1 MGDALTS
8 YRRLA
13 AGQYENSQ
21 IFCEYADFFQPEE
34 QEFSTNRDPK
44 VRYNSEE
51 FPDIEESFIKK
62 YELKKSTRHH

>member
-62 YELKKSTRHH
+62 I